1 MDGGDPARTLRH
13 DEGATAPL
21 LESHQ
26 PGDIGDAARPPRQ
39 PRLQPTFIDALH
51 VPAFALGTPAPVS
64 PIGQTL
70 SSPQV
75 VASFLAHPSPQ
86 HCSPSFAAAVA
97 HGSPPRVQPLTPPP
111 PQPPRL
117 GAHLGAQLGEQLGAQ
132 LGGQSEDMP
141 EQQSQ
146 DWPDGL
152 LPAVTPRAAAAAAHA
167 ARWEVRATGIA
178 PVEGVTHVLPPE
190 QYSLA
195 QGAVPLPPNRS
206 DDELDHFID
215 TMRLDHCL
223 DVMQALAERD
233 VAAAASEAAEQR
245 VAGSEAAGAGTV
257 QVFYGSRC
265 VGRFTSTPM
274 EQQPQRVPE
283 QGPSGVSDPEGSDE
297 PPLETCNMQ

>member
-1 MDGGDPARTLRH
+1 MDGGDTARTPRH
-13 DEGATAPL
+13 DQGATAPL
-21 LESHQ
+21 LEFHQ
-26 PGDIGDAARPPRQ
+26 
-39 PRLQPTFIDALH
+39 
-51 VPAFALGTPAPVS
+51 
-64 PIGQTL
+64 
-70 SSPQV
+70 
-75 VASFLAHPSPQ
+75 Q

-97 HGSPPRVQPLTPPP
+97 HDSPPRVQPLTAP

-117 GAHLGAQLGEQLGAQ
+117 GAGLGARLNYQLSAQ
-132 LGGQSEDMP
+132 LGGQSSEDVP

-152 LPAVTPRAAAAAAHA
+152 LPAVPPRAAATAAHGRRLA
-167 ARWEVRATGIA
+167 QQ
-178 PVEGVTHVLPPE
+178 
-190 QYSLA
+190 QYPSLA
-195 QGAVPLPPNRS
+195 QGTVPLPPNRS

-265 VGRFTSTPM
+265 VGRFASTST
-274 EQQPQRVPE
+274 EQQPQRASE
-283 QGPSGVSDPEGSDE
+283 QGPSGVSSPEGSDE
-297 PPLETCNMQ
+297 PPPAPCKMQ